1 VRLLALGLCAALI
14 EVGWL
19 ALWSLSGALSHSPL
33 FTTAF
38 LEAHPAARQLFE
50 ATVLSARSLLPGLPD
65 TALTEP
71 LGSSLYATP
80 ALALGAV
87 MLWLALGYVAAL
99 VLLGRDLGDLP
110 RATWVVVG
118 SALVFQL
125 TLAFLPGLL
134 SQDVFSYVAY
144 GRLAAAYDLNPY
156 IWPPSVIPRD
166 AVVPWVAEVWR
177 TYTSPYGP
185 LWVDVQWAM
194 ARLTGD
200 ESIADQAMAF
210 RLLAN
215 VLLLANLALLWRL
228 LGCLL
233 PLTRRDRCASL
244 AALAWNPLVL
254 LEVSTNAHNDVLMV
268 TFTLL
273 ALLLLAR
280 SSTGLLAGAS
290 LTLGALVKYLSGI
303 GLVWLAVAL
312 AARPASGRRRALRPG
327 GLVVVS
333 LMLLAGLAGPWL
345 ELPDSIAPLLNETAG
360 VGYVNSLPD
369 SLALAVATG
378 VSASVELA
386 RALERLVVVTAFA
399 AYLVWEARRVWT
411 VASPGAVAAALAR
424 SSLIYIVAVSTS
436 VQTWYFCLPVAVA
449 AALGCR
455 SRLTRVTLAYSV
467 LALPALY
474 LSYYLRDSTPGWVM
488 AVYGVAPL
496 LLLVPDLAAWARA
509 RAHVPA
515 PERVGDDEQR
525 AGRHRLASAIV
536 EQALR

>member
-1 VRLLALGLCAALI
+1 MRLLALGLCGALI
-14 EVGWL
+14 ELGWL

-33 FTTAF
+33 FTAAF
-38 LEAHPAARQLFE
+38 LDTHPAARQLFD
-50 ATVLSARSLLPGLPD
+50 ATVLNARRVLPGLPD
-65 TALTEP
+65 APLTEP
-71 LGSSLYATP
+71 LGSSVYAAP

-87 MLWLALGYVAAL
+87 MLWLALGYVGGL
-99 VLLGRDLGDLP
+99 VLLGRGVGDL
-110 RATWVVVG
+110 RAAAWLVVG
-118 SALVFQL
+118 GALVFQV

-144 GRLAAAYDLNPY
+144 GRLAAVYDLNPY

-194 ARLTGD
+194 ARLTG
-200 ESIADQAMAF
+200 EQSIADQAMAF
-210 RLLAN
+210 RVLAN
-215 VLLLANLALLWRL
+215 ALLPINLALLWTL
-228 LGCLL
+228 LGRLT
-233 PLTRRDRCASL
+233 PLSQRDRRVAL

-254 LEVSTNAHNDVLMV
+254 LEVSANAHNDVLMV

-273 ALLLLAR
+273 ALLLLTK
-280 SSTGLLAGAS
+280 SSTGLLASAS

-303 GLVWLAVAL
+303 GLAWMALAV
-312 AARPASGRRRALRPG
+312 AARPASGARRLLTLG
-327 GLVVVS
+327 CLGLVS
-333 LMLLAGLAGPWL
+333 LTLLAGVAAPWL

-360 VGYVNSLPD
+360 VGYVNALPD
-369 SLALAVATG
+369 GVALAVAKN

-386 RALERLVVVTAFA
+386 RALERLVIVSAFV

-411 VASPGAVAAALAR
+411 LASPGAVAVALTR

-449 AALGCR
+449 AALGWR

-474 LSYYLRDSTPGWVM
+474 LSYYLRDSTPAWVM

-496 LLLVPDLAAWARA
+496 VFLAPGLAAWARA

-515 PERVGDDEQR
+515 AERVGDDEQR
-525 AGRHRLASAIV
+525 SRRHRLASAIV
-536 EQALR
+536 EQARR